1 MYIIGINKFI
11 NVMFLSLY
19 LLFLMI
25 IEYMY
30 FQNKT
35 LLNFK

>member
-11 NVMFLSLY
+11 NVMFLSLH
-19 LLFLMI
+19 LLFLII